1 MSVMSRHSRGV
12 TSEPRSKKVLIVDDD
27 EDLRS
32 TIKTLL
38 GDSFHVLEAA
48 DGGAAVETVRR
59 ERPRLILLDV
69 SMPGMDGAA
78 TLEAVRAIDGAVTV
92 IMLTG
97 DSGLDT
103 AKRTLD
109 MGAAAYVTKPFDMD
123 CMKSDVRRLLSSD
136 AELDESG
143 RPWTSRA

>member
-1 MSVMSRHSRGV
+1 MSRQSSRAAG
-12 TSEPRSKKVLIVDDD
+12 TETRTKKVLIVDDD
-27 EDLRS
+27 EDLRR
-32 TIKTLL
+32 TIKLLL
-38 GDSFHVLEAA
+38 GDSFQVLEAA
-48 DGGAAVETVRR
+48 DGGAAVEAVRK

-78 TLEAVRAIDGAVTV
+78 TLEAVRAIDRAVTV

-123 CMKSDVRRLLSSD
+123 CMKSDVRRLLSTD
-136 AELDESG
+136 TELEETG

>member
-1 MSVMSRHSRGV
+1 MSRHSRAAA
-12 TSEPRSKKVLIVDDD
+12 PQARNAKKVLIVDDD
-27 EDLRS
+27 EDLRRS
-32 TIKTLL
+32 IRLLL
-38 GDSFHVLEAA
+38 GDDFPVLEAA
-48 DGGAAVETVRR
+48 DGGAAIEAVRK

-78 TLEAVRAIDGAVTV
+78 TLEAVRSIDRAVTV

-97 DSGLDT
+97 DSGLDM

-123 CMKSDVRRLLSSD
+123 CMKADVRRLLAAD
-136 AELDESG
+136 AESPESG
-143 RPWTSRA
+143 RPWSRA

>member
-1 MSVMSRHSRGV
+1 MSRHSRAAAPQSQ
-12 TSEPRSKKVLIVDDD
+12 TKKVLIVDDD
-27 EDLRS
+27 EDLRR
-32 TIKTLL
+32 TIKMLL
-38 GDSFHVLEAA
+38 GDDFRVLEAA
-48 DGGAAVETVRR
+48 DGGAAVEAVRK

-78 TLEAVRAIDGAVTV
+78 TLEAVRAIDRAVTV

-123 CMKSDVRRLLSSD
+123 CMKADVRRLLSAD
-136 AELDESG
+136 CDRDDG
-143 RPWTSRA
+143 RPWKSRA

>member
-1 MSVMSRHSRGV
+1 MSRHSSRAAA
-12 TSEPRSKKVLIVDDD
+12 TETRAKKVLIVDDD
-27 EDLRS
+27 EDLRR
-32 TIKTLL
+32 TIKLLL
-38 GDSFHVLEAA
+38 GDSFNVLEAA
-48 DGGAAVETVRR
+48 DGGSAVEAVRK

-69 SMPGMDGAA
+69 SMPGMDGAQ
-78 TLEAVRAIDGAVTV
+78 TLEAVRAIDRAVTV

-123 CMKSDVRRLLSSD
+123 CMKSDVRRLLSAD
-136 AELDESG
+136 GELDETG
-143 RPWTSRA
+143 RPWTRA

>member
-1 MSVMSRHSRGV
+1 MSRHSSRAAGAE
-12 TSEPRSKKVLIVDDD
+12 SRPKKVLIVDDD
-27 EDLRS
+27 EDLRR
-32 TIKTLL
+32 TIKMLL
-38 GDSFHVLEAA
+38 GDSCSVLEAA
-48 DGGAAVETVRR
+48 DGGAAVEAVRK

-69 SMPGMDGAA
+69 SMPGMDGAQ
-78 TLEAVRAIDGAVTV
+78 TLEAVRAIDRAVTV

-109 MGAAAYVTKPFDMD
+109 MGAAAYVTKPFDMA

-136 AELDESG
+136 AELDETG
-143 RPWTSRA
+143 RQWTRA

>member
-1 MSVMSRHSRGV
+1 MSRPARPAPPE
-12 TSEPRSKKVLIVDDD
+12 TRAKKVLIVDDD
-27 EDLRS
+27 ADLRS

-38 GDSFHVLEAA
+38 GDSFQVLEAA
-48 DGGAAVETVRR
+48 DGGEAVEAVRR

-69 SMPGMDGAA
+69 SMPGMDGAK
-78 TLEAVRAIDGAVTV
+78 TLEAVRAIDRAVTV

-109 MGAAAYVTKPFDMD
+109 MGAAAYVTKPFDMA
-123 CMKSDVRRLLSSD
+123 CMKSDVRRLLSADSD
-136 AELDESG
+136 EEPS
-143 RPWTSRA
+143 RPWVSRA

>member
-1 MSVMSRHSRGV
+1 MSRHSSSRAAANE
-12 TSEPRSKKVLIVDDD
+12 TRPKKVLIVDDD
-27 EDLRS
+27 EDLRRS
-32 TIKTLL
+32 IKTLL
-38 GDSFHVLEAA
+38 GDSFDVLEAA
-48 DGGAAVETVRR
+48 DGGAAVEAVRK

-69 SMPGMDGAA
+69 SMPGMDGAQ
-78 TLEAVRAIDGAVTV
+78 TLEAVRAIDRAVTV

-123 CMKSDVRRLLSSD
+123 CMKSDVRRLLNAD
-136 AELDESG
+136 AELDEAG
-143 RPWTSRA
+143 RPWTRRA